1 MDTRGMRAEPPVRRT
16 HRIPVLPQTVLGW
29 RAVGLAVA
37 AIILVLAW
45 TIVPLGAAFGF
56 ACGLAGG
63 VAALIAIVR
72 LEERALTVFLAVLP
86 LAFVVAFVVAELVF
100 PHG

>member
-1 MDTRGMRAEPPVRRT
+1 MDTRGMRALRPAKRAD
-16 HRIPVLPQTVLGW
+16 RITVLPTTVLGW
-29 RAVGLAVA
+29 RAVGLAVSA
-37 AIILVLAW
+37 VILVLAW

-63 VAALIAIVR
+63 VAALVAVVR
-72 LEERALTVFLAVLP
+72 RDERALTVFVAVLP
-86 LAFVVAFVVAELVF
+86 LVFVVAFVVAELVF